1 MSFYDEYRKKKGLT
15 NPSKEASSSFYD
27 QVRKARA
34 NMTTEEFYS
43 LLTPVKTET
52 KSTSKKGSA
61 SSSSK
66 KKKKSE
72 PSLLDNIGQT
82 FKNAFQALNPFDD
95 VSFEEAVKNQ
105 LNMKVSKGAEEIN
118 RFGQRAF
125 DSALLGAPG
134 EIQKKVTGKDA
145 WYRSD
150 REGLANNI
158 LDFTSTGLG
167 YLLPGI
173 GATKG
178 LKAIGLGAKEAQ
190 GLSKIGQLAKEGAL
204 TGLGLSAAE
213 VGVREAINPQDY
225 SASDNLK
232 YIGLGTAAG
241 AIADPIAYGIG
252 KGIQHYL
259 LPMKEAPYLNGR
271 TVTPSI
277 ETLNKLMPKATLADL
292 NSPTYQWIKNTV
304 YNSRFAP
311 ITEYRMPDGRIVSRQ
326 EANNILKQTENRLN
340 DLKAKL
346 DESLAEFNQAV
357 EQQYE
362 YLKSSLTNRKGVQ
375 QGGIIRDEL
384 GDVVGRYGRISE
396 NPGWYQ
402 EFYRVHKRPPTDKDL
417 RELAEQHVR
426 EGFVDEFGEVPPWK
440 PKAVQEID
448 DQIDAL
454 KMELTDETAPALQPI
469 INALEEE
476 KAAILRAL
484 DDTKAQY
491 EATKKEYEAI
501 QQAVKN
507 PIVKKK
513 ENSEYF
519 KPIDELPYGIKTM
532 KSETIPLR
540 KPKGDKQFKD
550 MSNDSV
556 FSRAINYIK
565 RKTGNKNAYYQPI
578 TRRQLLENI
587 QKRFNIPIRSGRL
600 GQVSDD
606 VQGYYKVDPE
616 VVRTRRYGDIQVIA
630 HEIGHHLDKKFKLT
644 DPQFDH
650 ELLKLGQATSA
661 ANYTEQ
667 EVREEGLAEFIRLFL
682 TDPEKA
688 VQEAPMFSQHFENVL
703 PKNVKSALL
712 KTQQDVDL
720 WIEQG
725 EAFRFRGKIDRVGK
739 KEPIG
744 EKIDRLYSQLI
755 DKFDVARRIE
765 KEITG
770 QINSAE
776 KSLYK
781 RMRLAAGA
789 PKIAE
794 RILMDLKRILQP
806 IDEYGLTTKDVGDY
820 VAAVHAR
827 DLEAQGIESGFTK
840 AEIDAVIQKYD
851 SPEMRQIQRQIVMY
865 SNNLL
870 DMLVQSGRISQEA
883 VDAMRKKY
891 PNYVP
896 FFRYF
901 EDDVK
906 EGLGAKG
913 FANITNPIKRMKGST
928 RDVIDPLENLIK
940 NTFAIVNA
948 AEKNKVGLELLRLA
962 EYEGAGKYVE
972 IVSGNKSAKEHV
984 VTVYKDGEP
993 IQLQLDKELYR
1004 TVQLLDEEST
1014 NIVLKMLSIPAR
1026 ALRAGATLTPEF
1038 MIRNPIRDQFQAFI
1052 VSENGYNP
1060 LFDFIPGLWEAIK
1073 GKFGRSDLYEL
1084 WARAGGGYG
1093 NLMSVDRNYLREQLR
1108 QLKREGHPL
1117 NKGFKTIVNPKEWL
1131 RLLQALSEL
1140 SEEATKLGEFKK
1152 ALKKGKTIEEA
1163 AFQSRDLMDFARSG
1177 SAIKEW
1183 NKVITFLNANIQG
1196 KDKLFRTLFR
1206 SPAKTAM
1213 RAWTKAIVGV
1223 TLPTIGAYMAMQ
1235 YLANDKQKE
1244 TWRNTPQW
1252 LKDTFFI
1259 LPIPGTDEL
1268 ARIPKPFDLAIIFSN
1283 PFEQLLDFA
1292 YKNDPRGFD
1301 EFAKDSAVGLLKIP
1315 YMLTGIA
1322 PLIENWANKSFF
1334 TEMPIVPQRDQD
1346 LLPEDQYGVSTSLTA
1361 RTLGKVLNYSPYKI
1375 DNLIRGYGA
1384 GLGRYATAGLD
1395 KVLEKA
1401 GAGKMPPPEA
1411 KKWSEWPIINAFTVD
1426 STGGGRVMN
1435 EFYETLDRMNKEA
1448 KSAEKNG
1455 RKYAK
1460 EEQLKKL
1467 RRTSR
1472 EISEI
1477 RSKYREVQGS
1487 YELTPEEKRKKL
1499 DEYDKKMR
1507 ELARKALESTK
1518 QK

>member
-1 MSFYDEYRKKKGLT
+1 MSFYDEYRKQKGLI
-15 NPSKEASSSFYD
+15 NPSKEAASSFYD

-34 NMTTEEFYS
+34 NMTTDEFYS
-43 LLTPVKTET
+43 LITPTET

-66 KKKKSE
+66 KKKNSG
-72 PSLLDNIGQT
+72 PSFLDNIGQT
-82 FKNAFQALNPFDD
+82 LKTAYQALNPFDD
-95 VSFEEAVKNQ
+95 VSFNQ
-105 LNMKVSKGAEEIN
+105 AMDNLLHMKVSKGTEEIN
-118 RFGQRAF
+118 RFGQRVF

-145 WYRSD
+145 WYRSQ

-158 LDFTSTGLG
+158 LDYTSTGLG

-173 GATKG
+173 GSAKG
-178 LKAIGLGAKEAQ
+178 LKAIGLGAKEGVT

-225 SASDNLK
+225 STKDNLK

-241 AIADPIAYGIG
+241 AIGDPLVYGAGKVLG
-252 KGIQHYL
+252 KGLEKVFGNKKLFNDIPINEINPQGETTREITAFTSPSRYTPKTTIYDNLIDQLPVKRAVGETPISKTADVETVPMMKTGTNHLSMTETSTDHLPFNVMAKPPQLQVDIPNGVKSMKNEPIQV
-259 LPMKEAPYLNGR
+259 N
-271 TVTPSI
+271 
-277 ETLNKLMPKATLADL
+277 
-292 NSPTYQWIKNTV
+292 
-304 YNSRFAP
+304 
-311 ITEYRMPDGRIVSRQ
+311 MPDGV
-326 EANNILKQTENRLN
+326 
-340 DLKAKL
+340 KA
-346 DESLAEFNQAV
+346 
-357 EQQYE
+357 
-362 YLKSSLTNRKGVQ
+362 
-375 QGGIIRDEL
+375 
-384 GDVVGRYGRISE
+384 
-396 NPGWYQ
+396 
-402 EFYRVHKRPPTDKDL
+402 
-417 RELAEQHVR
+417 
-426 EGFVDEFGEVPPWK
+426 
-440 PKAVQEID
+440 
-448 DQIDAL
+448 
-454 KMELTDETAPALQPI
+454 
-469 INALEEE
+469 
-476 KAAILRAL
+476 
-484 DDTKAQY
+484 
-491 EATKKEYEAI
+491 
-501 QQAVKN
+501 
-507 PIVKKK
+507 
-513 ENSEYF
+513 
-519 KPIDELPYGIKTM
+519 M
-532 KSETIPLR
+532 KSEVIPFR
-540 KPKGDKQFKD
+540 EPKGDKQFKD
-550 MSNDSV
+550 MSNESI
-556 FSRAINYIK
+556 FNRAVNYIK
-565 RKTGNKNAYYQPI
+565 QKTGSPNAYYQPI

-600 GQVSDD
+600 GQVSED

-703 PKNVKSALL
+703 PKKVKSALL

-725 EAFRFRGKIDRVGK
+725 EAFRFRGKIDRVGN
-739 KEPIG
+739 KEPIS
-744 EKIDRLYSQLI
+744 EKIDRLYSQFI

-770 QINSAE
+770 KINSAE

-794 RILMDLKRILQP
+794 RYLLDLKRILQP
-806 IDEYGLTTKDVGDY
+806 IDSYGLTMKDVGDY

-827 DLEAQGIESGFTK
+827 DLEEQGIESGFTK
-840 AEIDAVIQKYD
+840 DEIDAVIQKYD
-851 SPEMRQIQRQIVMY
+851 SPEMRQIQQQIVMY

-870 DMLVQSGRISQEA
+870 DLLVQSGRISQEA
-883 VDAMRKKY
+883 VDAMREKY

-896 FFRYF
+896 FFRRF

-928 RDVIDPLENLIK
+928 RDIIDPLENLIR
-940 NTFAIVNA
+940 NTFVIVNA

-972 IVSGNKSAKEHV
+972 IVNGNKSAKEHV

-1014 NIVLKMLSIPAR
+1014 NIVLKMLSLPAR

-1038 MIRNPIRDQFQAFI
+1038 MLRNPIRDQFQAFV

-1108 QLKREGHPL
+1108 QLKREGSPL
-1117 NKGFKTIVNPKEWL
+1117 SKGFKTIVNPKEWL

-1177 SAIKEW
+1177 TAIKEW

-1196 KDKLFRTLFR
+1196 KDKLVRAFLKNPFRFTLR
-1206 SPAKTAM
+1206 ATTAL
-1213 RAWTKAIVGV
+1213 
-1223 TLPTIGAYMAMQ
+1223 TLPTIGAYLAMQ

-1259 LPIPGTDEL
+1259 VPIPGTDEL
-1268 ARIPKPFDLAIIFSN
+1268 ARIPKPFDLAIPFSN
-1283 PFEQLLDFA
+1283 SVEYFLDFL
-1292 YKNDPRGFD
+1292 YKNDPVGFD
-1301 EFAKDSAVGLLKIP
+1301 EFAKNSAVGLLKIP

-1334 TEMPIVPQRDQD
+1334 TDMPIVPQRDQD

-1361 RTLGKVLNYSPYKI
+1361 RTLGKVFHYSPYKI

-1395 KVLEKA
+1395 KILEKA
-1401 GAGKMPPPEA
+1401 GAGKMPPQEA
-1411 KKWSEWPIINAFTVD
+1411 KKWSELPLINAFTVD
-1426 STGGGRVMN
+1426 STGGGKVMN
-1435 EFYETLDRMNKEA
+1435 EFYDKLDQMNKEA
-1448 KSAEKNG
+1448 KSAKKNEQP
-1455 RKYAK
+1455 YAK
-1460 EEQLKKL
+1460 EEQLQIL
-1467 RRTSR
+1467 RRISR
-1472 EISEI
+1472 EISAI
-1477 RSKYREVQGS
+1477 RNEYRKVQES
-1487 YELTPEEKRKKL
+1487 NDMSPEEKRKRL
-1499 DEYDKKMR
+1499 DEYDKQMK
-1507 ELARKALESTK
+1507 ELARKGLELTK
-1518 QK
+1518 